1 MVIKTIAML
10 GIYLVP
16 FGFLF
21 VDGLDSWVYF
31 LCWVLMGVGMAGCG
45 LSIMHDANHSAY
57 SRNETINK
65 AIGNVLILLGGS
77 AVNWKIQHNV
87 LHHTFTNV
95 THLDEDIDPPA
106 FLLRFTPHKKRYA
119 AHKFQHLYAWF
130 FYGMMTM
137 MWFSTKDFK
146 QAKRYK
152 EKDLI
157 KTQGTTYARHMSFII
172 LFKIIYVGLFIVCPF
187 MLSPA
192 SWVLTLSGFVTMHFI
207 AGFILSIG
215 MAVDANILIFERLK
229 EEIRKGKSISQSIDD
244 GFARAWLSI
253 RDSNVSSLI
262 TTFIL
267 YIFGTPAIRGFA
279 VTLGIGVIISMFT
292 AITITRTFLKLFVGN
307 SILSHP
313 WLFGVSVKKVDDQ
326 QPSA

>member
-1 MVIKTIAML
+1 
-10 GIYLVP
+10 
-16 FGFLF
+16 
-21 VDGLDSWVYF
+21 
-31 LCWVLMGVGMAGCG
+31 
-45 LSIMHDANHSAY
+45 
-57 SRNETINK
+57 
-65 AIGNVLILLGGS
+65 
-77 AVNWKIQHNV
+77 
-87 LHHTFTNV
+87 
-95 THLDEDIDPPA
+95 LDEDIDPPA

-207 AGFILSIG
+207 AGFILSIIFQPAHVVPTSNFPMPDASG
-215 MAVDANILIFERLK
+215 NIEADWAVNQLYNTADFAPKSKWFSWYVGGLNFQVEHHLFPNICHIHYSKLAEIVK
-229 EEIRKGKSISQSIDD
+229 STAEEFNLPYYSYK
-244 GFARAWLSI
+244 
-253 RDSNVSSLI
+253 
-262 TTFIL
+262 TFVGALADHTKML
-267 YIFGTPAIRGFA
+267 YNLGHYDQAPAI
-279 VTLGIGVIISMFT
+279 
-292 AITITRTFLKLFVGN
+292 
-307 SILSHP
+307 H
-313 WLFGVSVKKVDDQ
+313 
-326 QPSA
+326 